1 MESCSLTSAAFKG
14 KHVGIKGIDIFR
26 CKNVEISMKAEL
38 PIHADGEPIAIGSEL
53 KAGLLDKQVK
63 IIIPDD
69 K

>member
-1 MESCSLTSAAFKG
+1 MQ
-14 KHVGIKGIDIFR
+14 
-26 CKNVEISMKAEL
+26 AEF